1 LKSHLIDKI
10 SSILEVYCSLVFR
23 CLKQDNIGMKQS
35 DKGSILGVLRD
46 NYLESKYQD
55 GIDLIKKNKHKFSP
69 SIYYYNL
76 GTLYAKKNELI
87 KAKVYLEKGLHNG
100 GNSGELVHNL
110 NFINSKLDTYTEVS
124 IKENL
129 MFNALSIP
137 NVNYLTVYLLMI
149 LISLLWVKKRI
160 LKTKILVSIT
170 HIVLIVTFYF
180 CMSPLNYGIALKE
193 INVYEGPSA
202 VFSEVVRVAP
212 GEKLIISKSQDGW
225 HYIEFPNHLAGWIK
239 EGTIE
244 LFRGKHG
251 NI

>member
-1 LKSHLIDKI
+1 MKSHLIDKT
-10 SSILEVYCSLVFR
+10 SSILEVYCSLVLR
-23 CLKQDNIGMKQS
+23 CLKQDNIEMKQS

-55 GIDLIKKNKHKFSP
+55 GINLIKKNKDKFSP

-87 KAKVYLEKGLHNG
+87 KAKIYLEKGLHNG

-110 NFINSKLDTYTEVS
+110 DFINSKLDTYREVS
-124 IKENL
+124 TKESL
-129 MFNALSIP
+129 IFNALSIP
-137 NVNYLTVYLLMI
+137 NVNYLTIYLLAL
-149 LISLLWVKKRI
+149 LISLLWVKKQI
-160 LKTKILVSIT
+160 IKTKLLVLIT
-170 HIVLIVTFYF
+170 HVILIVTFYF
-180 CMSPLNYGIALKE
+180 CISPLNYGIALKK

-202 VFSEVVRVAP
+202 IFSEVVMVAP

-225 HYIEFPNHLAGWIK
+225 HYIEFPDHLAGWIK

-244 LFRGKHG
+244 LFRGNHG
-251 NI
+251 KI